1 MAEDMIIASAPTGGS
16 EPRNHTL
23 RSESSCVR
31 LAFIRPRDYRPLV
44 RGSGEETASALATDT
59 AFVGTAAFAQRVI
72 EENKQTKGKTVG
84 RSSNAEKINSILHD
98 TIEEIWGICVP
109 MSSLLGYLV
118 IHKRHNNKQQMFCF
132 VFSVHTSHFIL
143 LQISELVNK
152 FQVRIIQI
160 PAFVQHLCLHHIL
173 MRLEKK
179 KKKESKYTVT

>member
-84 RSSNAEKINSILHD
+84 RSSNAEKINSILIHD

-118 IHKRHNNKQQMFCF
+118 IHKRHNNKQQMFFF
-132 VFSVHTSHFIL
+132 VLFFQFIPLISFFS
-143 LQISELVNK
+143 K
-152 FQVRIIQI
+152 F
-160 PAFVQHLCLHHIL
+160 LSL
-173 MRLEKK
+173 
-179 KKKESKYTVT
+179 